1 MTYRI
6 YAALREDINSGW
18 VWVGGLP
25 GRTVVCIA
33 NNQNGKRVYC
43 EALAIDENFQRFY
56 NNDGRVPIQKP
67 LASIVL
73 SDWYRQRLGGLDTKV
88 DHELTISV
96 EEHWLGRVRSCLDHP
111 QIVVRIATRLALW
124 SVALGLLGIVLGA
137 LSLKYA
143 I

>member
-1 MTYRI
+1 MTYSI
-6 YAALREDINSGW
+6 YAALHEDINSGW

-25 GRTVVCIA
+25 GRTVVCIT
-33 NNQNGKRVYC
+33 NSQNGKRVYC

-56 NNDGRVPIQKP
+56 NRDGRVPIRKP
-67 LASIVL
+67 SSSIVL
-73 SDWYRQRLGGLDTKV
+73 NDWYRQRLGGLDTKV
-88 DHELTISV
+88 NHELAISV

-111 QIVVRIATRLALW
+111 QIVVRLATRLALW
-124 SVALGLLGIVLGA
+124 SVALGVFGVVLGA